1 MAYGNSQARGQIG
14 AAAEACATAQQ
25 YWIQEASVTYTLDP

>member
-14 AAAEACATAQQ
+14 AIAAGLPTATAVWAVATEQG
-25 YWIQEASVTYTLDP
+25 